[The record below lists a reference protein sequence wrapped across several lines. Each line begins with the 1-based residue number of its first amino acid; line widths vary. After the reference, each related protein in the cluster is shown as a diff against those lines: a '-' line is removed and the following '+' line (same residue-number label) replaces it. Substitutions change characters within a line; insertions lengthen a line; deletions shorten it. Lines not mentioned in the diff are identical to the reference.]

1 MTTIADD
8 LFTAA
13 LRLPEG
19 ARAALAA
26 TPIDSLDTVADADAE
41 AQWAV
46 EIRRRIAA
54 LDAGA
59 PTTPWDEA
67 RKLIAAGLN

>member
-8 LFTAA
+8 LFTEA

-19 ARAALAA
+19 TRAALAA
-26 TPIDSLDTVADADAE
+26 TLIDSLDTAVDADAE

-46 EIRRRIAA
+46 EIRRRVAA

-67 RKLIAAGLN
+67 RKLIAAG

>member
-8 LFTAA
+8 LFTEA

-26 TPIDSLDTVADADAE
+26 TLIDSLDTVVDADAE

-67 RKLIAAGLN
+67 RKLIAAG